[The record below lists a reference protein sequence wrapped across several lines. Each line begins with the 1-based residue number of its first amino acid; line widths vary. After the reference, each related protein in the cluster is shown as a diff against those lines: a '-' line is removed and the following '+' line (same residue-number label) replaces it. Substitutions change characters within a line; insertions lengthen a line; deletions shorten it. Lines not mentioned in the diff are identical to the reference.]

1 LALLLALGCGLAVVS
16 VSDSKVAQWL
26 FVNTTYYCLM
36 ALVVCWAGTYL
47 HAARGLGWQ
56 GVVAWAREN
65 WRGLMVAFGVTA
77 VAGFAVEP
85 AFRMLSDEANL
96 VGVSKN
102 LFASKTSTFTVSGKY
117 YYGSYWDVDVAI
129 DRRPTLFPFLVSL
142 LHSVRGYSHE
152 NAFLLNLLMLPVFL
166 LVSYRL
172 GKSLGGET
180 FGVVAALFVAAHPV
194 TLISI
199 RSSGFDFLAACFA
212 VLSLKSLLDYCREQ
226 SPSRLAILWLNLC
239 LFAEIR
245 YESALFIPPVVALL
259 VVFKMLSP
267 SHLRPRALIYALTP
281 VFVLPRVWQG
291 MLKGNVPEQEP
302 GAVTFSVENFLNN
315 THEYF
320 QPLLEPTRSFPAH
333 SPLLIALGLVGCIL
347 LLQRVAKQVR
357 AREWKTPELR
367 FAAFVMIWMLVQV
380 VVVFSYVWGRA
391 QFPSSARLVI
401 AVDTFFSFAAAWVL
415 VRCLARWRPL
425 VAIFPALAI
434 FTLAVPVAAQDR
446 MMNRLTQ
453 TRESAATWKFFE
465 RLGEKRILIVTDRPN
480 HFTIMGYGAM
490 SFQAAKQD
498 SHLFTALDRRLFLDV
513 YVIQQIQLSTMEPLP
528 GYELWTQ
535 REVETVFEFQNDA
548 NVLVRVSRFAR

>member
-226 SPSRLAILWLNLC
+226 SSSRMMSANGRLRASLSACCMSVTPPPEYSISDIGGRSMNRTPTFES
-239 LFAEIR
+239 LFPCR
-245 YESALFIPPVVALL
+245 NCTTVGTESDGSYPGNPNP
-259 VVFKMLSP
+259 SP
-267 SHLRPRALIYALTP
+267 SPEVWLVSMRGVTGPSVVNWPPSSFQEVRIVLMSVSRVNRPSCTAR
-281 VFVLPRVWQG
+281 
-291 MLKGNVPEQEP
+291 
-302 GAVTFSVENFLNN
+302 N
-315 THEYF
+315 TAIAA
-320 QPLLEPTRSFPAH
+320 TG
-333 SPLLIALGLVGCIL
+333 LLID
-347 LLQRVAKQVR
+347 
-357 AREWKTPELR
+357 
-367 FAAFVMIWMLVQV
+367 AAWNIVS
-380 VVVFSYVWGRA
+380 VFSGA
-391 QFPSSARLVI
+391 
-401 AVDTFFSFAAAWVL
+401 
-415 VRCLARWRPL
+415 
-425 VAIFPALAI
+425 
-434 FTLAVPVAAQDR
+434 PVA
-446 MMNRLTQ
+446 M
-453 TRESAATWKFFE
+453 SA
-465 RLGEKRILIVTDRPN
+465 IP
-480 HFTIMGYGAM
+480 
-490 SFQAAKQD
+490 
-498 SHLFTALDRRLFLDV
+498 
-513 YVIQQIQLSTMEPLP
+513 
-528 GYELWTQ
+528 
-535 REVETVFEFQNDA
+535 
-548 NVLVRVSRFAR
+548 